1 MAFFENKQNT
11 LTESERLQQKIN
23 TARYSMLL
31 VALLTAVNAIILLAG
46 SDTYFLFSAALPYHL
61 VILANEIVVQGGS
74 SVLLVLSICF
84 LFVVVAAY
92 VVCFVFGNKH
102 IAWLIASLSMFVIDT
117 IYYIFIF
124 VTLYLPILAAG
135 GTSVISTLIEALFHA
150 YALYYFVIAV
160 VNAFKLKKLNAAEAS
175 AQPISGDNGTA
186 NLSEPDEQAE
196 EASYSSDD
204 NKF

>member
-1 MAFFENKQNT
+1 MAFFENQQNN

-46 SDTYFLFSAALPYHL
+46 SDTCFLFSAALPYQL
-61 VILANEIVVQGGS
+61 VVFANEIVAQGGS
-74 SVLLVLSICF
+74 SALLVLSICF
-84 LFVVVAAY
+84 LVVVVAAY

-102 IAWLIASLSMFVIDT
+102 VAWLIASLSMFVIDT

-124 VTLYLPILAAG
+124 VTLYLPILAASG
-135 GTSVISTLIEALFHA
+135 GSVISVLIEALFHA

-160 VNAFKLKKLNAAEAS
+160 VNAFKLKKIKQAEAT
-175 AQPISGDNGTA
+175 AQPAGTTDF
-186 NLSEPDEQAE
+186 SEPDDQAE
-196 EASYSSDD
+196 EATYSSDE
-204 NKF
+204 K